1 MMPRAEWSLAL
12 MGVGVAFGIAGAVPQ
27 NAAVQRVVPPAMR
40 AQVTAIYL
48 FMFTFFGAMG
58 SFLVGVVQDRV
69 VGDPHRLWLTLVLC
83 AGTLLP
89 AATLLMVLAMRPYA
103 QEIERL
109 EALERAK

>member
-1 MMPRAEWSLAL
+1 M
-12 MGVGVAFGIAGAVPQ
+12 PQ
-27 NAAVQRVVPPAMR
+27 NAAVQRVVPPEMR

-58 SFLVGVVQDRV
+58 SFLVGLVQDRI
-69 VGDPHRLWLTLVLC
+69 VGDPHRLWLTLVIC

-89 AATLLMVLAMRPYA
+89 AATVLMVLAIRPYG

-109 EALERAK
+109 EALEHARS